1 MPRCAKCEGS
11 SRKRPNH
18 SQCRGGNCT
27 CMCRIYADTVKP
39 GNLDNLN
46 LLTVDTEDNIRDE
59 KWIEQ
64 LDKVRDF
71 YKEQSE
77 TQEDEEVKFS

>member
-18 SQCRGGNCT
+18 SQCRGGDCT
-27 CMCRIYADTVKP
+27 CMCRTHADTVKP

-46 LLTVDTEDNIRDE
+46 LSSNNHTKDE
-59 KWIEQ
+59 AWIEQ
-64 LDKVRDF
+64 LDKVRDY

-77 TQEDEEVKFS
+77 TQEEEVKFS